1 VLGESL
7 GGTEESNHIPDMQ
20 VTSLHTALPA
30 RPHAGASVRQE
41 LAAREL
47 AAPGSRARS
56 GCEAS
61 WNGTGKFPR
70 YLLITGAV
78 VEPLDHVAE

>member
-1 VLGESL
+1 MLTSRLTVLDRV
-7 GGTEESNHIPDMQ
+7 PDMQ

-30 RPHAGASVRQE
+30 RPHAASVCQE

-47 AAPGSRARS
+47 AALGSRARS
-56 GCEAS
+56 GGE
-61 WNGTGKFPR
+61 GKPEPEKFPR